1 MIEVK
6 NGGARKTR
14 SDKKRDVKPT
24 VSINLKSQLKTF
36 AELCGEP
43 TKDVA
48 EKLCL
53 DATTSK
59 VIIDSMAKWFRKNY
73 LYNNTIVVGDA
84 ERPKLKVNI
93 IGESDTVTFRLKQND
108 FDKLDDL
115 AHALDLT
122 PTTTAGVLFKVTL
135 YNVEF
140 MQQYAHD
147 HLMHLTDKQKNDIDV
162 FLNKLWGLKK

>member
-1 MIEVK
+1 MQ
-6 NGGARKTR
+6 NGGANRKPR

-24 VSINLKSQLKTF
+24 VSINLKKQLKTF
-36 AELCGEP
+36 AELCNEP
-43 TKDVA
+43 VKDVA
-48 EKLCL
+48 EKLCK
-53 DATTSK
+53 DGATSK
-59 VIIDSMAKWFRKNY
+59 VIIDDICKWFRKNY
-73 LYNNTIVVGDA
+73 LYSNTLVVGDA

-93 IGESDTVTFRLKQND
+93 VGESDTVTFRLKRD
-108 FDKLDDL
+108 DYDVLDDL

-122 PTTTAGVLFKVTL
+122 PTTTAGVLIKVTL

-147 HLMHLTDKQKNDIDV
+147 HLMHLSDKQKKDIDV